1 MWNDNKVKGQFLALQ
16 RQVSLHG
23 RADEELRVASATHL
37 CSENETTTEDKR
49 GATAARSTM
58 LTALESSSACTVLL
72 FVGPQTCLKTV
83 IGKKKKVVLCL
94 FARSGCKSRCSVP
107 FYNVMLSELSE
118 HGLALPSVH
127 WKPSSTDEKPIK
139 IATWKKKKIKLN
151 IFLMA

>member
-23 RADEELRVASATHL
+23 RADEELRVGSAKHL

-58 LTALESSSACTVLL
+58 LTALELSPACTVLL

-83 IGKKKKVVLCL
+83 IGEKKVVLCL
-94 FARSGCKSRCSVP
+94 FARSECKSRCSVP
-107 FYNVMLSELSE
+107 FYNAMLSELSE
-118 HGLALPSVH
+118 HGLALPCVS
-127 WKPSSTDEKPIK
+127 
-139 IATWKKKKIKLN
+139 
-151 IFLMA
+151 